1 MFWDITKLGKWQ
13 RIMKFSHKC
22 QNDSLTSNE
31 NTFPLSAVP
40 PASCSSS
47 VLFCFRSSME
57 QWRWPGFWSQADWAD
72 HVISLSCSLFVNM
85 RYLYLSYIKSRWFW
99 ILMIVKRREDSEAG
113 NQTHT
118 LSKPSRRRWWAVRLR
133 HLFDFYVLLFPRA
146 SVTSFSLDRYRW

>member
-1 MFWDITKLGKWQ
+1 MTKDNEIFPQMPKWLFDFEW
-13 RIMKFSHKC
+13 KH
-22 QNDSLTSNE
+22 
-31 NTFPLSAVP
+31 LSSFCCAP
-40 PASCSSS
+40 CFLFIFGF

-72 HVISLSCSLFVNM
+72 HVISPSCSLFVNM

-133 HLFDFYVLLFPRA
+133 HLFDFYVLLFPGA
-146 SVTSFSLDRYRW
+146 SVTSFSLDRYGW